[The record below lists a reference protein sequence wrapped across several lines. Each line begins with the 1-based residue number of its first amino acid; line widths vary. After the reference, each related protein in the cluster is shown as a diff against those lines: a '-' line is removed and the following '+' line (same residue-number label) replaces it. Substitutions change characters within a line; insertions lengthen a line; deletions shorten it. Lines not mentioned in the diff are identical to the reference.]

1 VSISRDS
8 ARASKSGGLSPEYA
22 LLGFLS
28 LRQSHGYELH
38 RQLVEDLGQIWRVSL
53 SQTYNILARLETQG
67 AIAGEMLTQEK
78 LPARRQFNL
87 TAMGRARFNE
97 WLNQPTSCSVHAIR
111 LEFTTRL
118 YFAASNPAM
127 ARDLIDAQVIEIQ
140 RGIARLQ
147 EMQAEIPQAQTFNR
161 LGLGLRVRQLTSIL
175 EWLSECR
182 DALGLK

>member
-1 VSISRDS
+1 MSISRDS

-97 WLNQPTSCSVHAIR
+97 WLNQPTGCSVHAIR

-118 YFAASNPAM
+118 YLDKRPSMTGFFIVG
-127 ARDLIDAQVIEIQ
+127 D
-140 RGIARLQ
+140 RLYACPLMSRCCQ
-147 EMQAEIPQAQTFNR
+147 GNR
-161 LGLGLRVRQLTSIL
+161 KGLP
-175 EWLSECR
+175 
-182 DALGLK
+182 